1 MRRMFVDCRL
11 VHGDLSEYNL
21 LYFQNELYIIDVS
34 QSVEHDHPQ
43 ALDFLRKDSMNV
55 NDFFERRGVRVGG
68 TRRTFDF
75 IVKEGGTEEGWLED
89 ECEKM
94 REEVRK
100 ADESEE
106 AEGEEGGKG
115 REGGLEEAVFM
126 GSYIPRSLHELP
138 NSFEEARRLEAGE
151 REGVYTAA
159 VRQMLVPVKEGKEEG
174 KANAKEKKELKPI
187 DGEKKEEVEESKN
200 GVEES
205 KNGVEEEVEGE
216 EEEDAD
222 EDEEGEEDVDCD
234 DDDDDDQDDEEWREK
249 KKGGMGG
256 RGLTEEERAARK
268 ADRKADKKAVK
279 AERSEK
285 RKSKIPKH
293 IKKAKIKATSGARK
307 KR

>member
-1 MRRMFVDCRL
+1 MEKVYWQCIKLMRRMFVDCRL

-75 IVKEGGTEEGWLED
+75 VVKEGGTEEGWLEE
-89 ECEKM
+89 ECEKI
-94 REEVRK
+94 REEIRK
-100 ADESEE
+100 ADEREE
-106 AEGEEGGKG
+106 AEEQRGGEG
-115 REGGLEEAVFM
+115 REGGHEEAVFM

-159 VRQMLVPVKEGKEEG
+159 VRQMLVPVKEEKEGAKAKAKEE
-174 KANAKEKKELKPI
+174 KEQKPVG
-187 DGEKKEEVEESKN
+187 GEEKEEEGESEE
-200 GVEES
+200 
-205 KNGVEEEVEGE
+205 GVEEEVV
-216 EEEDAD
+216 EEEDEGTD
-222 EDEEGEEDVDCD
+222 EDEEGEDED
-234 DDDDDDQDDEEWREK
+234 DDDDDEEWLEK

-268 ADRKADKKAVK
+268 AERKADKKAAK
-279 AERSEK
+279 AEKSEK
-285 RKSKIPKH
+285 RKTKLPKH

>member
-1 MRRMFVDCRL
+1 MEGVYWQCLKLMRRMFIDCRL

-43 ALDFLRKDSMNV
+43 ALDFLRKDCMNV
-55 NDFFERRGVRVGG
+55 NDFFERRGVRIGG

-75 IVKEGGTEEGWLED
+75 IVKEGGTEEGKMEE
-89 ECEKM
+89 ECQKV
-94 REEVRK
+94 REEVEK
-100 ADESEE
+100 ADKEE
-106 AEGEEGGKG
+106 EEEGG
-115 REGGLEEAVFM
+115 REGGHEEAVFM

-159 VRQMLVPVKEGKEEG
+159 VRQMLVSVKEEKGKEEEE
-174 KANAKEKKELKPI
+174 EKPVSG
-187 DGEKKEEVEESKN
+187 GEEEGGEEE
-200 GVEES
+200 GVEGTDED
-205 KNGVEEEVEGE
+205 EEEGE
-216 EEEDAD
+216 EEEDEDD
-222 EDEEGEEDVDCD
+222 EDDEED
-234 DDDDDDQDDEEWREK
+234 DDDEDDDEEWLEK

-256 RGLTEEERAARK
+256 RGLTEDERAARK
-268 ADRKADKKAVK
+268 AERKAEKKAAK
-279 AERSEK
+279 AEKSEK
-285 RKSKIPKH
+285 RKTKIPKH